1 MTKNLS
7 QKMRKVNDIRTLL
20 GISQENLAFLLQ
32 VSRSQIAMFEL
43 GKRSLPLPALEKLA
57 MMLQL
62 SQKEAPKSEEKKSD
76 AIKEQKLLQKLL
88 LKNSHQQLLV
98 ERKIKAFE
106 KKQNA
111 LETSKKLI
119 SFLVNDEFNSMKSD
133 FALLKSISSKTE
145 NSITKNSA
153 TKLLELQ
160 IKKEVL
166 AFEEELLREKMK

>member
-1 MTKNLS
+1 
-7 QKMRKVNDIRTLL
+7 MRKVNDIRTLL

-32 VSRSQIAMFEL
+32 VSRSQMAMFEL

-62 SQKEAPKSEEKKSD
+62 SQKDAPKSEEKKSD
-76 AIKEQKLLQKLL
+76 TIKEQKLLQKLL

-160 IKKEVL
+160 LKKEVL
-166 AFEEELLREKMK
+166 AFEGNLLREKMK

>member
-62 SQKEAPKSEEKKSD
+62 SQKDAPKSEEKKSD
-76 AIKEQKLLQKLL
+76 TIKEQKLLQKLL

>member
-111 LETSKKLI
+111 LEASKKIISYLI
-119 SFLVNDEFNSMKSD
+119 NEESKTNKSEIA
-133 FALLKSISSKTE
+133 FLKSISAKTE
-145 NSITKNSA
+145 NSIIKNST
-153 TKLLELQ
+153 TKLLALQ
-160 IKKEVL
+160 LKKEVL
-166 AFEEELLREKMK
+166 VFEEKLLREKIN